1 MKKKKQDKN
10 LDEILPIS
18 RIKILGNKNRQY
30 YEFDKR
36 ILMLRQLI
44 ITNPKNKIKYAKE
57 ILECQEEQRKL
68 IKEFLQTKKM
78 SKEDKENHKL

>member
-1 MKKKKQDKN
+1 VKKKKQDN
-10 LDEILPIS
+10 DSDEILPIS

-57 ILECQEEQRKL
+57 ILECQEEQRQL
-68 IKEFLQTKKM
+68 IREFLKTGKM

>member
-1 MKKKKQDKN
+1 VKKKKQDKDS
-10 LDEILPIS
+10 DEILPIS
-18 RIKILGNKNRQY
+18 RIKILGDKNRQY

-36 ILMLRQLI
+36 ILMLRQSI

-57 ILECQEEQRKL
+57 ILECQEEQRQL
-68 IKEFLQTKKM
+68 IREFLKTGKM